1 MKKKNLIFFLP
12 EFIKGGAGNSILSLC
27 QNLSKNKFHI
37 HILCLGRCQ
46 YKYEFRNIAKIFELK
61 AKKTLLAQ
69 NEIRKIINK
78 VLVNDEKTLF
88 ISNLFHANVLTGLLQ
103 PKKKNLKFI
112 FTDRTTLS
120 ELFTYFGFIDF
131 IKKSVLKT
139 LVKIT
144 YRKADLIIAN
154 SKKVAKDLGFF
165 SKCKTTSVYPGSFNK
180 FKKKVRQNNKSP
192 KQIIWIGRLAKE
204 KGVEILLETFNK
216 INKKKYILKIVG
228 DGPLRKKVESKINA
242 YGLRNNIK
250 LLGFQKKI
258 FRYLK
263 KSDLLIN
270 TSFFEGFPNV
280 VIEALSHSVPV
291 ICSKSN
297 GGINE
302 ILANGKYGD
311 LFNISSKNNLDIK
324 VNNFLK
330 NPSRLRK
337 MALSSKNHL
346 HRFEKKKS
354 ARIYEKIFDNL

>member
-1 MKKKNLIFFLP
+1 L
-12 EFIKGGAGNSILSLC
+12 
-27 QNLSKNKFHI
+27 
-37 HILCLGRCQ
+37 
-46 YKYEFRNIAKIFELK
+46 KI
-61 AKKTLLAQ
+61 
-69 NEIRKIINK
+69 
-78 VLVNDEKTLF
+78 
-88 ISNLFHANVLTGLLQ
+88 
-103 PKKKNLKFI
+103 
-112 FTDRTTLS
+112 
-120 ELFTYFGFIDF
+120 
-131 IKKSVLKT
+131 

-154 SKKVAKDLGFF
+154 SKKVAKDVGFF

-180 FKKKVRQNNKSP
+180 FKKKVRYNNKSP

-204 KGVEILLETFNK
+204 KGIDILLESFNK
-216 INKKKYILKIVG
+216 INKKKYILKIIG
-228 DGPLRKKVESKINA
+228 DGPLRKKFESKINF

-258 FRYLK
+258 FHYLK

-280 VIEALSHSVPV
+280 VIEALSQSVPV

-311 LFNISSKNNLDIK
+311 LFNMSSKNNLHIK

-346 HRFEKKKS
+346 YKFEKKKS
-354 ARIYEKIFDNL
+354 ANIYEKIFDNL